1 MGIAEWPIAFGT
13 RVLSPGSSW
22 WRSYARL
29 APLSAP
35 RAQTEAVDPAAIG
48 IRTPAERMTERVGV
62 PDNYRV
68 PNAWRR
74 RVAEDWAY
82 DLDRRSAL
90 DPYEPHG
97 AGEIIGTL
105 DDSGRAAF

>member
-1 MGIAEWPIAFGT
+1 MVNRLSHEN
-13 RVLSPGSSW
+13 VL
-22 WRSYARL
+22 RL
-29 APLSAP
+29 PFVVAILWTLGASLDA

-82 DLDRRSAL
+82 DIDRRSTL

-97 AGEIIGTL
+97 AGEILGSL

>member
-1 MGIAEWPIAFGT
+1 MAYRLSHAIFLALLVTVAIAGALGVPVIA
-13 RVLSPGSSW
+13 
-22 WRSYARL
+22 
-29 APLSAP
+29 
-35 RAQTEAVDPAAIG
+35 RAQNETVDPSAIG
-48 IRTPAERMTERVGV
+48 IRTPAERLVERRGV

-97 AGEIIGTL
+97 SGEILGTL